1 MKSLI
6 DFYLNQLSPLV
17 GGKITALARTGKPEY
32 PGEDE
37 FYGLVVTLPNGSKRT
52 LMLLSDDEG
61 NAPGSFELLP
71 GE

>member
-1 MKSLI
+1 MKSPI
-6 DFYLNQLSPLV
+6 VFYLRQLSPLV

-37 FYGLVVTLPNGSKRT
+37 FYGFVVTLADGTKRT
-52 LMLLSDDEG
+52 LLLLSDDEG